1 MKAKILLALDGS
13 DQSAKAAQYV
23 ANLIANQ
30 TDVLINLFHVLPP
43 IPPAML
49 EGGLQTTD
57 ELHLQRTVWLKDE
70 AEVECSLFAPTREIF
85 EKVGFPAKQIRSKCL
100 PSVNEPD
107 VAYEILKECE
117 QGDYDTVVV
126 GKRGRSSIGKYL
138 IGTVTERV
146 VRHSSARA
154 VWVIE

>member
-1 MKAKILLALDGS
+1 MRAKILLALDGS
-13 DQSAKAAQYV
+13 DSSTKAAQYV
-23 ANLIANQ
+23 ANLFANR
-30 TDVLINLFHVLPP
+30 TDVTINLFHVLSP

-57 ELHLQRTVWLKDE
+57 ELHHQRTVWLKDE
-70 AEVECSLFAPTREIF
+70 AQVECNLFAPTREIF
-85 EKVGFPAKQIRSKCL
+85 EKAGFPTKQIQSKCL
-100 PSVNEPD
+100 PSVNQPD

-126 GKRGRSSIGKYL
+126 GKRGSSSIGKYL
-138 IGTVTERV
+138 TGTVTERV